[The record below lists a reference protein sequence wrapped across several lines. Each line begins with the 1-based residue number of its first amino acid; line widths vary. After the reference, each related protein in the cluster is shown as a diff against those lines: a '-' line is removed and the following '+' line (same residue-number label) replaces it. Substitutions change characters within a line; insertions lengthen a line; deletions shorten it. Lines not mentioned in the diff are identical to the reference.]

1 MTDTTDPRERRL
13 AIVPTGDVNDGP
25 EEVATYFQTT
35 RNAFPASAT
44 RTRSCASPTTR
55 SSPSSTYSAPTSASC
70 ADPRDWMQ
78 LPFIASA
85 RSSSP
90 GRQRPHHLRAHVLRP
105 SETIARQRL
114 RDGGTQEGIKS

>member
-78 LPFIASA
+78 LPLS
-85 RSSSP
+85 
-90 GRQRPHHLRAHVLRP
+90 RPRDLRVPAGSDHIICERVYFDQA
-105 SETIARQRL
+105 TIAQQRL
-114 RDGGTQEGIKS
+114 RDGGTQEGLKS